1 MVCSV
6 HFDSSFRK
14 AEAKLLAQALVPFMK
29 KILTTSQQIRWLRT
43 MSCKIWGTK
52 MSQRKKEKKKGQGK
66 AMSHMQLMPL
76 NTWYRVWKTLTS
88 PSNEAVCSS
97 SCSCRAIV
105 RRVLIN
111 SWEKTIFS
119 IYDGTLRWPLQL

>member
-52 MSQRKKEKKKGQGK
+52 MSQRKKEKKRTGQGNVTY
-66 AMSHMQLMPL
+66 ATDAFEHMVQSVK
-76 NTWYRVWKTLTS
+76 NTNLSK
-88 PSNEAVCSS
+88 
-97 SCSCRAIV
+97 
-105 RRVLIN
+105 
-111 SWEKTIFS
+111 
-119 IYDGTLRWPLQL
+119 Q